1 MLDGIAHTVIGIL
14 PEDFA
19 LGIGV
24 DLYVP
29 LTLDLT
35 DTERGVRSIVVS
47 ARLAAAVSP
56 DEARAELTAR
66 DTRGFRLSRNE
77 YGMED

>member
-1 MLDGIAHTVIGIL
+1 MIGIL

-29 LTLDLT
+29 LILDLT
-35 DTERGVRSIVVS
+35 DTERVRSTNACPEAIINRGQQGYNT
-47 ARLAAAVSP
+47 AFSP
-56 DEARAELTAR
+56 REFTYSLHVGCFEQYPYAIAGLLV
-66 DTRGFRLSRNE
+66 FS
-77 YGMED
+77 